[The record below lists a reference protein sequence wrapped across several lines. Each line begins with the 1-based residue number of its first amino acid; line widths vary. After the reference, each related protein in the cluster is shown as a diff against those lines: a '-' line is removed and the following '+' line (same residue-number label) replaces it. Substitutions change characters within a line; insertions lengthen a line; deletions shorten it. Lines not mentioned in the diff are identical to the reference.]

1 MDTGL
6 LLILQVVFWPTVPAL
21 FTVEVS
27 KPSYKAEFL
36 GNVTMECSFLP
47 GDREQNVSVFWRRIL
62 PKPPMEVYKLD
73 NWQEDLSTQDPHYRG
88 RVRLKKEELRNGR
101 VLLQISNLRINDAG
115 TYQCL
120 VEMGGADYKQ
130 TTLNVTASYEAI
142 KKSIKANGNEVE
154 LSCEAQGYPQ
164 AVVVWTDGTG
174 RNFTKESNVTMVTT
188 SNQLYH
194 ITSRITVKNS
204 NNTYKCSFVEGE
216 LLGRSAIFHI
226 PDDILTGKS
235 SFLAFLFV
243 IIIGIIAI
251 CFGIMVYF
259 RQKGSKQHIVVG
271 TRDFLLQDDHSPAC
285 LRPDTTID
293 IQDCFEENSRRIE
306 NLREVLRSR
315 YAGLI
320 SDQEVI
326 QRCMSYCN
334 NLLPEV
340 LQNREGLALNVAAL
354 VPDAGKTYLLEG
366 PSKSG
371 KTSVALTLAYTWAQN
386 SEWDPFAIKHYHL
399 VVLVRC
405 EGMKGDLFQEVMSQ
419 LNLDGTVSIRTLR
432 ETLTG
437 SVEALLV
444 LDGYKCGNRETDES
458 LREFL
463 RERQAC
469 RVLVTA
475 LQGQCDN
482 MMDLFQTVL
491 VLR

>member
-1 MDTGL
+1 MRNQAQRGYPSPL
-6 LLILQVVFWPTVPAL
+6 AL

-47 GDREQNVSVFWRRIL
+47 GDRVQNVSVFWRRIL

-130 TTLNVTASYEAI
+130 TTLNVTASYDAI

-194 ITSRITVKNS
+194 ITSRVTVKNS

-235 SFLAFLFV
+235 SFVAFLFV

-259 RQKGSKQHIVVG
+259 RQKG
-271 TRDFLLQDDHSPAC
+271 
-285 LRPDTTID
+285 LRQDTTID
-293 IQDCFEENSRRIE
+293 IQDCFEENSTRIE

-340 LQNREGLALNVAAL
+340 LQNREGLALNVTAL

-371 KTSVALTLAYTWAQN
+371 KTSMALTLAYTWAQN
-386 SEWDPFAIKHYHL
+386 SEWDPFSIKHYHL

-419 LNLDGTVSIRTLR
+419 LDLDGTVSVRTLR
-432 ETLTG
+432 ESLTG

-491 VLR
+491 VLREEDVEER